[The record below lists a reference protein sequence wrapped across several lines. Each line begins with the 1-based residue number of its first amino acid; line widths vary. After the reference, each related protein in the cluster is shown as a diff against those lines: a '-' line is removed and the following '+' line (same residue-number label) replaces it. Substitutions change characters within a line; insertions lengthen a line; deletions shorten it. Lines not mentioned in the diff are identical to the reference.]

1 MIFCPA
7 CESRAVP
14 INKEHTKYR
23 CSREICSKKF
33 KPKNE
38 DVL

>member
-14 INKEHTKYR
+14 INKDNEETKYR
-23 CSREICSKKF
+23 CLREICSKEF
-33 KPKNE
+33 KPKI
-38 DVL
+38 